1 MGLAASQ
8 ARFLAITSRK
18 MNCEFQSMQI
28 AQEKLSVTRDL
39 QKAADEYQNALGATK
54 LIWDGDNNGDG
65 TGTSYDLSYS
75 IMMTPSA
82 LNEYDPYLITDT
94 QGKIV
99 LADSMFQAAVAA
111 GIIDAKTGDP
121 TGHGKFTMG
130 NLNSTNDGSRNAFLY
145 QLGVANVVD
154 ASIINTIE
162 ALGSGGY
169 SSAGVG
175 GEISDKVMANA
186 LPTAAFINYLQTA
199 KYEEDVTVQEYET
212 NSETGLI
219 TDTKTDITHKAG
231 DAIYALNLCEIFGV
245 GELNTP
251 GDTSSGTKT
260 FDDVFCTTT
269 TPNTDTDD
277 PDNDCNKLLITKN
290 GAALSQN
297 EIESLTL
304 GDILNGKYEMSSV
317 VSSADSNADLTEIFA
332 SKAELVLEA
341 MARLLGYGSAQDIR
355 GLNVDNL
362 SDAALTQAY
371 QFAGL
376 LVSKNYAESAKS
388 GGTINK
394 SVQNAISQAQNSNCI
409 AEGSKNV
416 RSISLTNLLKSYL
429 TYFAM
434 AMEGYDSGFNIET
447 DSSKDSVY
455 ITDDLTYYFLLTNDK
470 AQTSQDILNAD
481 FYNQL
486 YNNLCLYG
494 ACSDATKRAQ
504 ITDPDYLNQALKNGQ
519 LFVSTLNTDG
529 YYYQG
534 HYTDT
539 AHIAEVTDEDA
550 IAQAEAEYNSKKS
563 KLNYKE
569 QSLEIDLKNI
579 DTELSALTTEYD
591 TVKNLISKN
600 VEKVFTMFST

>member
-28 AQEKLSVTRDL
+28 AQEKLSVTREL
-39 QKAADEYQNALGATK
+39 QKAADEYQNSLNATK
-54 LIWDGDNNGDG
+54 LIWDADNNGDG
-65 TGTSYDLSYS
+65 TGTSYDLSYA

-99 LADSMFQAAVAA
+99 LDESMFQAAVAA

-121 TGHGKFTMG
+121 TGNGKFTMG
-130 NLNSTNDGSRNAFLY
+130 NSASTNDGSRNAFLY
-145 QLGVANVVD
+145 QLGVVNQIDSSVANSIYNLGD
-154 ASIINTIE
+154 A
-162 ALGSGGY
+162 GY
-169 SSAGVG
+169 SKVGVG
-175 GEISDKVMANA
+175 GEIQDKVMANA
-186 LPTAAFINYLQTA
+186 LPTAAFINYLKEAEYDKDESSSVEFAT
-199 KYEEDVTVQEYET
+199 KEGDNDSTVT
-212 NSETGLI
+212 I
-219 TDTKTDITHKAG
+219 TYSKG
-231 DAIYALNLCEIFGV
+231 DALYGLNLTELFGV
-245 GELNTP
+245 SASGSTGEDSDD
-251 GDTSSGTKT
+251 GKS

-269 TPNTDTDD
+269 TPNTDKND

-290 GAALSQN
+290 GAALSQE
-297 EIESLTL
+297 EIENLTL
-304 GDILNGKYEMSSV
+304 GDLLSGEYEMSGIMSTENF
-317 VSSADSNADLTEIFA
+317 ADKA
-332 SKAELVLEA
+332 SLVLEA
-341 MARLLGYGSAQDIR
+341 MATALGYNALDGDIK
-355 GLNVDNL
+355 GLNVDKESN
-362 SDAALTQAY
+362 DALDKAY
-371 QFAGL
+371 DFTKL
-376 LVSKNYAESAKS
+376 LVDKDSAVSAKS
-388 GGTINK
+388 GGTMNK
-394 SVQNAISQAQNSNCI
+394 SVQNAISKAQDSNCI
-409 AEGSKNV
+409 AVGNRDVK
-416 RSISLTNLLKSYL
+416 SISLTNLLKSYL
-429 TYFAM
+429 TYFAT
-434 AMEGYDSGFNIET
+434 AMEGYDSGFNIEK
-447 DSSKDSVY
+447 DSSDDSVY
-455 ITDDLTYYFLLTNDK
+455 ITDDLTYYFLLSNDQ
-470 AQTSQDILNAD
+470 AQTEQDELNAD

-486 YNNLCLYG
+486 YNNLCMYG

-504 ITDPDYLNQALKNGQ
+504 VTDPDYLNQALKNGQ

-534 HYTDT
+534 HYTAT
-539 AHIAEVTDEDA
+539 AHIAEVTDDDA